1 MKAWWKK
8 QADRI
13 DALSLR
19 ERAFIFVS
27 VLVGCMALADTLWIA
42 PTQMAYRDATVKLN
56 TQQTELQR
64 LRDELKTA
72 TVSNKDSSKQV
83 RGDIETAKEK
93 LAAVNQNIATVAPS
107 ANGGPAID
115 TALVQLLRRQ
125 PGLTLISVGTVKDA
139 TAAPGKGV
147 SALGS
152 ALPILGAALPSLGIP
167 VPSLDGGT
175 PNQKPGTLSRR
186 GLEIKVSGS
195 YADLVRYVAALEAA
209 LPSLR
214 WGNLQIKATAQKP
227 VLTLEVFVVGTVV

>member
-42 PTQMAYRDATVKLN
+42 PTQLAYRDATVKLS
-56 TQQTELQR
+56 TQQAELQR

-72 TVSNKDSSKQV
+72 TVSNKDPSKQV
-83 RGDIETAKEK
+83 RGDIE
-93 LAAVNQNIATVAPS
+93 AANQNIATVSPS

-125 PGLTLISVGTVKDA
+125 PGLTLLSVGTVKDA
-139 TAAPGKGV
+139 APVPGKGV
-147 SALGS
+147 SGLGS
-152 ALPILGAALPSLGIP
+152 ALPIVGAALPSLGIAI
-167 VPSLDGGT
+167 PSLDGGT
-175 PNQKPGTLSRR
+175 PNQKLGTLSRR
-186 GLEIKVSGS
+186 GLELKVSGS
-195 YADLVRYVAALEAA
+195 YADLVRYVAALETA

-227 VLTLEVFVVGTVV
+227 VLTLQVFVVGAAV